1 MYILS
6 KTCLFFLLFAFFS
19 LKCKILLDGHF
30 LGSKIKTE
38 LKEKLVKAPNTGFT
52 MKKHRHKSK
61 HHRCSHLMPLQNG
74 SGRENVQRESKEEKK
89 PRLGEVLLHVLV
101 SWWKPSNDTLI
112 ISRSSQLRKW
122 EFPVFITEWLNKSSP
137 ATAWAPLSCVPVAPC
152 CCCSHQCCK
161 SPALL
166 CCAHQVNL
174 FVSLTGATWAS
185 KFTIL

>member
-1 MYILS
+1 MDISLAVRS
-6 KTCLFFLLFAFFS
+6 RLNSRKNLL
-19 LKCKILLDGHF
+19 KLLTLALQWRNTD
-30 LGSKIKTE
+30 IN
-38 LKEKLVKAPNTGFT
+38 PNTIDAAILCPCRMALGER
-52 MKKHRHKSK
+52 MSK
-61 HHRCSHLMPLQNG
+61 ERG
-74 SGRENVQRESKEEKK
+74 SKEEKK

-122 EFPVFITEWLNKSSP
+122 EFPVFITEWLNENSP